1 MQNRSRYPSAMLQWR
16 SVFERERGKKEEE
29 EGSSGS
35 VMGIRTIPPNP
46 YQFISFSFKKKK
58 GKLINSKTNK
68 QINIIYFTTTNINF

>member
-1 MQNRSRYPSAMLQWR
+1 MNTEFGGFSTDRSSELGVLEMQNRSRYPSAMLQWR

-58 GKLINSKTNK
+58 AN
-68 QINIIYFTTTNINF
+68 